1 VRIIKKIFK
10 SYARRLGYDIS
21 RIYDESVSMINEG
34 NSYLK
39 LKDKYSSELNLK
51 KIKKAHYGCGIH
63 HFENDWV
70 NIDRYPTSTK
80 NNSHYMRA
88 DLTSKHPFPSNYFHY
103 AFAEDFLEHLSQD
116 VSIIFLSE
124 VFRCLKAGGVLRL
137 SFPGLRG
144 ILQKHYR
151 SSNYVGAAI
160 GRKEAYTIWEHKH
173 FYCEESLS
181 IVAEHIGFSNIRFVQ
196 YGVSD
201 YEALKNLDHRED
213 QKGLNIYTELTK

>member
-1 VRIIKKIFK
+1 MKNIKKIVK
-10 SYARRLGYDIS
+10 YTARRLGYDIS
-21 RIYDESVSMINEG
+21 RIYDESVSMVDNE

-39 LKDKYSSELNLK
+39 IKNKYSSELCLN

-63 HFENDWV
+63 HFEKGWI
-70 NIDRYPTSTK
+70 NIDRNPTSAK
-80 NNSHYMRA
+80 SNYHYMSA
-88 DLTSKHPFPSNYFHY
+88 DLTSKHPFPSNYFHF

-124 VFRCLKAGGVLRL
+124 VFRCLKIGGVLRL

-151 SSNYVGAAI
+151 SSNYEGAAV

-173 FYCEESLS
+173 FYCEESLY
-181 IVAEHIGFSNIRFVQ
+181 IVAKHIGFSDIKFVQ
-196 YGVSD
+196 YGASD
-201 YEALKNLDHRED
+201 YKALKNLDHRED